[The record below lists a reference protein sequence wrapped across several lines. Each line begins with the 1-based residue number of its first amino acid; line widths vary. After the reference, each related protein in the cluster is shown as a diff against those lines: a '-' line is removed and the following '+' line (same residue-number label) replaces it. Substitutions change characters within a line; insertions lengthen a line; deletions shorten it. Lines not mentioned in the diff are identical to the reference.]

1 MRKVEAMTTK
11 KPRFPLGM
19 SLLVASMLA
28 LYPAMILKKA
38 QQRTATVS
46 VKVNGQ
52 AYPNGKN
59 KPAST
64 FSSAA
69 LTLTGSVQTDGK
81 GELKLGDLAGNLQIG
96 IANYTITSGQGE
108 VNKKGKIEINA
119 NTSDVGKKLEL
130 ILHGNTQG
138 ETVVF
143 DSKESKLSPLY
154 FLSLT
159 GQVTVTMPATSMGTT
174 ESDHD
179 HPHENVIVTV
189 TQRNTVTETTTQ
201 IQDNTVTVTETNNQ
215 AVTETVTQ
223 TVTTPATNSTV
234 TITETVTSTVANSTI
249 TVTETVANTTLT
261 ATQT

>member
-11 KPRFPLGM
+11 KRRFALSM

-28 LYPAMILKKA
+28 LYPAMTLEKP
-38 QQRTATVS
+38 QQGTATVS
-46 VKVNGQ
+46 IKVNGQ
-52 AYPNGKN
+52 AFPNGKN

-69 LTLTGSVQTDGK
+69 LTLTGSVQTNGN
-81 GELKLGDLAGNLQIG
+81 GELKLDDLAGTLQIG

-119 NTSDVGKKLEL
+119 KTNDAGKKLEL

-138 ETVVF
+138 DTVVF
-143 DSKESKLSPLY
+143 DSKESKLSSLY
-154 FLSLT
+154 FLSLN
-159 GQVTVTMPATSMGTT
+159 GQVTVTMPTTSTSAT

-179 HPHENVIVTV
+179 HENDTVTV
-189 TQRNTVTETTTQ
+189 TQRNTVTETVTQ
-201 IQDNTVTVTETNNQ
+201 IQNNTVTVTETNNE

-223 TVTTPATNSTV
+223 TVTAPATGSTV
-234 TITETVTSTVANSTI
+234 TVTETVTSTIANSTI
-249 TVTETVANTTLT
+249 TVTETVPNTTLT
-261 ATQT
+261 VTQT